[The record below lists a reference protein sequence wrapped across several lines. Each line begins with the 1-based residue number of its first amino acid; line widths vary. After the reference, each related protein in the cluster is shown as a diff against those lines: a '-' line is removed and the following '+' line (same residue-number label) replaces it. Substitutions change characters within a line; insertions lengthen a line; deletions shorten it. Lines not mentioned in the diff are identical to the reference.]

1 MMSFLS
7 TFSGYWV
14 YEVKYPH
21 FLTVCNLRSWTVL
34 PDSEFL
40 KWPNS
45 LWNEETGQFFVVFY
59 KWKQVC
65 QLFLALDFSC
75 LKEVEGITTNPFNQN
90 ILEFWF
96 QFEKKQIWFK
106 SSSETKGEINLFTI
120 ISSQRYFFY
129 YISFCKDISI
139 FFLSHYF
146 QGTKTL
152 LKRFFKNII
161 FSMIM

>member
-21 FLTVCNLRSWTVL
+21 FLTLCNLRSWTVL

-45 LWNEETGQFFVVFY
+45 FWNEQIAQVFVC

-75 LKEVEGITTNPFNQN
+75 LKEVEGITAKPIQSEYFR
-90 ILEFWF
+90 LWCSVCEEK
-96 QFEKKQIWFK
+96 QFDSK

-120 ISSQRYFFY
+120 I
-129 YISFCKDISI
+129 
-139 FFLSHYF
+139 
-146 QGTKTL
+146 
-152 LKRFFKNII
+152 
-161 FSMIM
+161 